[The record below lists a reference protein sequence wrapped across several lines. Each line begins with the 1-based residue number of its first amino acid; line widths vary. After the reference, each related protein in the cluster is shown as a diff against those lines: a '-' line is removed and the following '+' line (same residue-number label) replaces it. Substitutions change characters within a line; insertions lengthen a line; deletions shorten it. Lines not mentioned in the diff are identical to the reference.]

1 MTDESIDNKPRIV
14 LDKPDLEK
22 INTARRWLRGAA
34 MLLAESSNG
43 DEFVDRLANEASVLA
58 NMAEIAAWNESQ

>member
-1 MTDESIDNKPRIV
+1 MSDNHIDNTPRIV
-14 LDKPDLEK
+14 LDKPDIKK

-43 DEFVDRLANEASVLA
+43 DEFIDRLANEASVLA
-58 NMAEIAAWNESQ
+58 NMAEIAAWNGIQ